1 MSPELR
7 SRVFVAVVGLPLG
20 CGAAFMGGWFLAGL
34 VAFLAAVAAHEFY
47 SLASAKS
54 GQPLGWFG
62 IPAAAVLVL
71 AAQHDLVFSEWGGL
85 ALALLMVLGLLT
97 SAAVVFNRRI
107 EDEPLLSASAT
118 VSGALYTGGT
128 LSFAILLRNLPEARG
143 TFPAEPWEGALLL
156 IFPLWVTWAGDTA
169 AYFAGRK
176 LGRVRLAPRISP
188 GKTVEGGI
196 AGLAGAV
203 AAGLV
208 AGFVLDGYRNFP
220 VTPLAGAA
228 VGLLLGVAGQVGDL
242 AISVLKREAGVKD
255 SGALLRGHGGALDR
269 FDGLF
274 FTIPLAYALIL
285 VIQALP

>member
-1 MSPELR
+1 MSSELR
-7 SRVFVAVVGLPLG
+7 SRILVAVVGLPVG
-20 CGAAFMGGWFLAGL
+20 CLAAYLGGWYLAGL
-34 VAFLAAVAAHEFY
+34 VALLAAVAAHEFY

-54 GQPLGWFG
+54 AQPLGWFG
-62 IPAAAVLVL
+62 IPAAVILVL
-71 AAQHDLVFSEWGGL
+71 AAQHDLVFSEWGGR

-97 SAAVVFNRRI
+97 SAAVVFNRKI
-107 EDEPLLSASAT
+107 EEAPLLSASAT

-128 LSFAILLRNLPEARG
+128 LSFAVFLRNLPETRG
-143 TFPAEPWEGALLL
+143 AFPTEPWEGPLLL
-156 IFPLWVTWAGDTA
+156 IFPLCVTWAGDTA

-203 AAGLV
+203 AAGFC
-208 AGFVLDGYRNFP
+208 AGLLLEGYQNFP

-228 VGLLLGVAGQVGDL
+228 IGLALGVAGQVGDL
-242 AISVLKREAGVKD
+242 AISMLKREAGVKD
-255 SGALLRGHGGALDR
+255 SGSLLRGHGGALDR

-274 FTIPLAYALIL
+274 FTIPLAYALLLL
-285 VIQALP
+285 VQ

>member
-7 SRVFVAVVGLPLG
+7 SRVFVAAVGLPLG
-20 CGAAFMGGWFLAGL
+20 CGAAFVGGWFLAGL

-285 VIQALP
+285 VIQVLP

>member
-7 SRVFVAVVGLPLG
+7 SRVLVAVVGLPLG
-20 CGAAFMGGWFLAGL
+20 CAAAYRGGWLLAGI
-34 VAFLAAVAAHEFY
+34 VAALAAVAAHEFY
-47 SLASAKS
+47 TLASAKS
-54 GQPLGWFG
+54 AQPLGWFG

-71 AAQHDLVFSEWGGL
+71 TAQHDPVFAEWGGR

-107 EDEPLLSASAT
+107 EDGPLLSASAT

-128 LSFAILLRNLPEARG
+128 LSFAVLLRNLPESPGAS
-143 TFPAEPWEGALLL
+143 FPAEPWEGAVLLM
-156 IFPLWVTWAGDTA
+156 FPLWVTWAGDTA

-188 GKTVEGGI
+188 GKTVEGGV

-203 AAGLV
+203 V
-208 AGFVLDGYRNFP
+208 AGFVAGFLLDGYRNFP

-228 VGLLLGVAGQVGDL
+228 VGLALGVAGQVGDL

-255 SGALLRGHGGALDR
+255 SGRLLRGHGGALDR

-274 FTIPLAYALIL
+274 FTVPLAYALL
-285 VIQALP
+285 LLIQ

>member
-20 CGAAFMGGWFLAGL
+20 CGAAFVGGWFLAGL

-220 VTPLAGAA
+220 VTPVAGAA

-285 VIQALP
+285 VIQVLP

>member
-7 SRVFVAVVGLPLG
+7 SRVLVAVVGLPLG
-20 CGAAFMGGWFLAGL
+20 CAAAYRGGWLLAGI
-34 VAFLAAVAAHEFY
+34 VAALAAVAAHEFY
-47 SLASAKS
+47 TLASAKS
-54 GQPLGWFG
+54 AQPLGWFG

-71 AAQHDLVFSEWGGL
+71 AAQHHLVFAEWGGR

-107 EDEPLLSASAT
+107 EDGPLLSASAT
-118 VSGALYTGGT
+118 VSGAIYTGGT
-128 LSFAILLRNLPEARG
+128 LSFAVLLRNLPESPGAS
-143 TFPAEPWEGALLL
+143 FPAEPWEGAVLLM
-156 IFPLWVTWAGDTA
+156 FPLWVTWAGDTA

-188 GKTVEGGI
+188 GKTVEGGV

-203 AAGLV
+203 V
-208 AGFVLDGYRNFP
+208 AGFVAGFLLDGYRNFP

-228 VGLLLGVAGQVGDL
+228 VGLALGVAGQVGDL

-255 SGALLRGHGGALDR
+255 SGRLLRGHGGALDR

-274 FTIPLAYALIL
+274 FTVPLAYALL
-285 VIQALP
+285 LLIQ

>member
-1 MSPELR
+1 M
-7 SRVFVAVVGLPLG
+7 VGLPLG
-20 CGAAFMGGWFLAGL
+20 CGAAFVGGWFLAGL

-285 VIQALP
+285 VIQVLP

>member
-1 MSPELR
+1 M
-7 SRVFVAVVGLPLG
+7 
-20 CGAAFMGGWFLAGL
+20 AGL

-285 VIQALP
+285 VIQVLP